1 MGGRAFVITQ
11 SIKKL
16 PDTLKESVF
25 NDCDY
30 RLLSNDSPVS
40 LKTMQEFDKNSN
52 KRLYEDRVYKIIDA
66 SRDLEMEHYEE
77 KILKNGKKK
86 MVRAKGHLEQKLIIT
101 FSRKMM
107 EYQRSIRNGQIQRA
121 KKLLENL
128 DPEKYKKGPND
139 VTRFIKKKGQTHA
152 RRQACRMLC
161 PSLSAV

>member
-1 MGGRAFVITQ
+1 MLKGKQFIYCADAGLGSYNIRKFNSMGGRAFVITQ

-52 KRLYEDRVYKIIDA
+52 KRLYEDRAYKIIDA

-86 MVRAKGHLEQKLIIT
+86 MVRAKGHLKQKNTGHPLMII
-101 FSRKMM
+101 M
-107 EYQRSIRNGQIQRA
+107 
-121 KKLLENL
+121 KKTCILLL
-128 DPEKYKKGPND
+128 
-139 VTRFIKKKGQTHA
+139 
-152 RRQACRMLC
+152 LLL
-161 PSLSAV
+161 LSSSCGTAHPPRGS